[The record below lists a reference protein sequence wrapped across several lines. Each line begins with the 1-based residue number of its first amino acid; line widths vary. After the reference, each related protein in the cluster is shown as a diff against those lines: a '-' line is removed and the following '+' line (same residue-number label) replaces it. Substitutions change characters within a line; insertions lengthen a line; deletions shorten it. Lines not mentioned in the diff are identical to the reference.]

1 MIVAAP
7 PVEYHEGCMITRE
20 DVAAWVD
27 RYEAAWRSPGTEA
40 LHDVFTEDASYQ
52 QGPYHQQLVGL
63 HTIAAVWDREREGHD
78 ELFRL
83 QTETVAVEGD
93 TAVVLAEVHYGDP
106 ALREYRDLWI
116 IQFDETG
123 RCVAFE
129 EWPFWPGQPISP
141 DQSRPPATG
150 A

>member
-1 MIVAAP
+1 MIVAAA

-27 RYEAAWRSPGTEA
+27 RYESAWRSPGTEA
-40 LHDVFTEDASYQ
+40 LREVFAEGATYQ

-63 HTIAAVWDREREGHD
+63 HTIAAMWDRERHGHD

-83 QTETVAVEGD
+83 QAETVAVEGD
-93 TAVVLAEVHYGDP
+93 TAVVRAEVHYGDP
-106 ALREYRDLWI
+106 PLREYRDLWI
-116 IQFDETG
+116 IRFDETG
-123 RCVAFE
+123 RCVVFE

-141 DQSRPPATG
+141 DHSPPSARG
-150 A
+150 G